1 MRKSR
6 SEQNESA
13 APQEA
18 EVARGFRHFACGPR
32 LCEKSHRCYD
42 SARESASGSDGC
54 QASWKGLIGAKAVC
68 SQPNLKTMWPRTIWF
83 ARLTLS
89 WMVLI
94 LASLA
99 LVGLRRWKEG
109 GPAIIRRRCSRYTFM
124 AISIASH
131 RAVA

>member
-1 MRKSR
+1 MRLDGS
-6 SEQNESA
+6 
-13 APQEA
+13 
-18 EVARGFRHFACGPR
+18 FWPR

-42 SARESASGSDGC
+42 SAHESASGSDGC

-89 WMVLI
+89 LMVLI

-99 LVGLRRWKEG
+99 LVGLRRWREG
-109 GPAIIRRRCSRYTFM
+109 GPAITRRRFSRFTFM
-124 AISIASH
+124 ATSIASH